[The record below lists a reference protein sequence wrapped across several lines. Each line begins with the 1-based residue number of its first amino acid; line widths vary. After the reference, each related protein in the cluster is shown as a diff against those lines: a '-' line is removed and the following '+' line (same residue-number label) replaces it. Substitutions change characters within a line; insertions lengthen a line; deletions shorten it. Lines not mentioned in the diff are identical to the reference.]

1 MEVVVSERGLTLNSL
16 QGIAPTVLQN
26 AIGATMSLNDLIKT
40 MRNAACDI
48 FPDDDGFCYTE
59 NSCEKNH
66 VMENHI
72 YESISCFALSHN
84 FAWSRWNVGS
94 GSRTS
99 VFLMRELIEHRKLVN
114 KNQYRIS
121 VLFCF
126 LKLIYIANFSF
137 FPIILQPNQSTV
149 HVTPFKASIIDCTE
163 VSPVY
168 NSVPVQGMEYF
179 ADLYHLAMSNIQLV
193 SKSKKDSMSP
203 ILRQNIIQLFRATR
217 PLSFC

>member
-114 KNQYRIS
+114 KNQYRIFCAF
-121 VLFCF
+121 LFFKINLYCKF
-126 LKLIYIANFSF
+126 LLFSHYSAA
-137 FPIILQPNQSTV
+137 QS
-149 HVTPFKASIIDCTE
+149 IDC
-163 VSPVY
+163 SCDPIQ
-168 NSVPVQGMEYF
+168 SEY
-179 ADLYHLAMSNIQLV
+179 H
-193 SKSKKDSMSP
+193 
-203 ILRQNIIQLFRATR
+203 
-217 PLSFC
+217 

>member
-1 MEVVVSERGLTLNSL
+1 MFFSIFHFLLHDFLEFFFVLFSPNIETRPGTVVFTLTASVIGMEVVVSERGLTLNSL

-59 NSCEKNH
+59 SSCEKNH

-114 KNQYRIS
+114 KTSSNWH
-121 VLFCF
+121 LFY
-126 LKLIYIANFSF
+126 LEI
-137 FPIILQPNQSTV
+137 
-149 HVTPFKASIIDCTE
+149 
-163 VSPVY
+163 
-168 NSVPVQGMEYF
+168 
-179 ADLYHLAMSNIQLV
+179 
-193 SKSKKDSMSP
+193 
-203 ILRQNIIQLFRATR
+203 
-217 PLSFC
+217 

>member
-1 MEVVVSERGLTLNSL
+1 MFLVSFSVFLFLLIFLIFILPLALALSLSPNNNNRPGTVVFTLTASVIGMEVVVSERGLTLNSL

-84 FAWSRWNVGS
+84 FAWSRWNIGS

-99 VFLMRELIEHRKLVN
+99 VFLMRELIEHRKLV
-114 KNQYRIS
+114 KQKK
-121 VLFCF
+121 FC
-126 LKLIYIANFSF
+126 AVFS
-137 FPIILQPNQSTV
+137 N
-149 HVTPFKASIIDCTE
+149 
-163 VSPVY
+163 
-168 NSVPVQGMEYF
+168 
-179 ADLYHLAMSNIQLV
+179 
-193 SKSKKDSMSP
+193 
-203 ILRQNIIQLFRATR
+203 
-217 PLSFC
+217 